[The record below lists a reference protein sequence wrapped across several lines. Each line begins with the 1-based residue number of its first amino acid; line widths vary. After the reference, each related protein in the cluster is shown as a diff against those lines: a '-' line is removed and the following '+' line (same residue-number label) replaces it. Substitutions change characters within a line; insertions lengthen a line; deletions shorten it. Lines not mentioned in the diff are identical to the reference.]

1 MLPPRSWAT
10 PQGLLFLV
18 PLGDMFERRRLIVSM
33 TLLAAGGMLIT
44 ASSQSLAMMI
54 LGTALTGLFS
64 VVAQIL
70 VPLAATLAF
79 TGQTRQSGWHYYER
93 SAVGDLAGTD
103 SCRIAGES
111 RRLAHRLLGCL
122 G

>member
-1 MLPPRSWAT
+1 
-10 PQGLLFLV
+10 
-18 PLGDMFERRRLIVSM
+18 M

-70 VPLAATLAF
+70 VPLAATLGL
-79 TGQTRQSGWHYYER
+79 TGQTRQSW
-93 SAVGDLAGTD
+93 LAP
-103 SCRIAGES
+103 
-111 RRLAHRLLGCL
+111 L
-122 G
+122 